1 MSKALKKTALFNVLL
16 EGVYD
21 AVYVLDAKDFSLL
34 EVSESVHQMTGL
46 ELQSLQMQPLEE
58 LLELSRSF
66 LMHHLQINLAERK
79 KGRKTQP
86 DIVYVD
92 QSQLKILHVT
102 SGDESYVVIIRND
115 AASKEA
121 IELALQE
128 NELRYQSLI
137 SNAPGMF
144 CQFRLDNNSQLQ
156 FDYVSEGSQELL
168 GFGPETLKTD
178 HEQFYNLIE
187 TKDRAVLRNQLKQSR
202 KELKPVNW
210 SGRVWIDEWKD
221 TKWINMRSTPKALE
235 NGDVQWDGFV
245 TNISKT
251 MQEKFDLEDSRQR
264 LSELTAHINHIRED
278 ERHRIACEIHDD
290 LGGNMTA
297 IKIGLSTMRQSIE
310 EKQDVPVNKLDQVE
324 EIVDGTYETIHRI
337 CSDLRPNIIEL
348 GIVEALQ
355 WQAEEFEKQTDIPCR
370 FISNEPD
377 VDAPR
382 SHAMALF
389 RICQEAMNNI
399 VKYAQATQVFVNL
412 ESTESTIKLLILD
425 NGVGIKPVD
434 KLKENSFGLRGM
446 EERASA
452 LNGTFKISRLRGA
465 NKGTKLAV
473 SLPRSTSED

>member
-1 MSKALKKTALFNVLL
+1 
-16 EGVYD
+16 
-21 AVYVLDAKDFSLL
+21 
-34 EVSESVHQMTGL
+34 
-46 ELQSLQMQPLEE
+46 
-58 LLELSRSF
+58 
-66 LMHHLQINLAERK
+66 
-79 KGRKTQP
+79 
-86 DIVYVD
+86 
-92 QSQLKILHVT
+92 
-102 SGDESYVVIIRND
+102 
-115 AASKEA
+115 
-121 IELALQE
+121 
-128 NELRYQSLI
+128 
-137 SNAPGMF
+137 
-144 CQFRLDNNSQLQ
+144 
-156 FDYVSEGSQELL
+156 
-168 GFGPETLKTD
+168 
-178 HEQFYNLIE
+178 
-187 TKDRAVLRNQLKQSR
+187 
-202 KELKPVNW
+202 
-210 SGRVWIDEWKD
+210 
-221 TKWINMRSTPKALE
+221 MRSTPKALE